1 MAGLTPPAWRNSR
14 NLAHRWRLNNEADP
28 DHLQEKALNIVILT
42 GAGISAES
50 GLGTFRD
57 EGGLW
62 SQYDLEEVATPEGFS
77 RNPSLVHE
85 FYNLRRANC
94 RNAQPNAAHFAL
106 AELEAKQAGNFLIV
120 TQNVDDLHQRAGSKN
135 VLQMHGELDK
145 ARCIYC
151 SSTWS
156 APDVMTSQ
164 GRCPKCWSRGCR
176 PDVVWFG
183 EQVRFLSEIET
194 AIRKADLFAMIGT
207 SAQVSPASEF
217 MQLARNSRADTVEM
231 NLEPSAVA
239 QTAGEVILGP
249 ATEVVPKW
257 VIRFA

>member
-1 MAGLTPPAWRNSR
+1 M
-14 NLAHRWRLNNEADP
+14 
-28 DHLQEKALNIVILT
+28 NIVILT

-77 RNPSLVHE
+77 RNPGLVHE

-94 RNAQPNAAHFAL
+94 RNAQPNAAHLAL
-106 AELEAKQAGNFLIV
+106 AELEARRDGQLLIV

-151 SSTWS
+151 SSIWP

-183 EQVRFLSEIET
+183 EQVRFLSEIEA

-217 MQLARNSRADTVEM
+217 MKLARDHGADTVEM

-239 QTAGEVILGP
+239 KAAGEVILGP
-249 ATEVVPKW
+249 ATKVVPRW
-257 VIRFA
+257 VEALLSSHRASPDD

>member
-1 MAGLTPPAWRNSR
+1 MV
-14 NLAHRWRLNNEADP
+14 
-28 DHLQEKALNIVILT
+28 NIVILT

-62 SQYDLEEVATPEGFS
+62 SQYDLAEVATPEGFA

-94 RNAQPNAAHFAL
+94 RKARPNSAHYAL
-106 AELEAKQAGNFLIV
+106 AELESKHDGEVLIV
-120 TQNVDDLHQRAGSKN
+120 SQNVDDLHQRAGSKN

-145 ARCIYC
+145 ARCVYC
-151 SSTWS
+151 SSTWV
-156 APDVMTSQ
+156 APDVMTGM

-183 EQVRFLSEIET
+183 EMVRFLTEIEA
-194 AIRKADLFAMIGT
+194 AIRNADVFAMIGT

-217 MQLARNSRADTVEM
+217 MKLARDSGADTIEM

-239 QTAGEVILGP
+239 LTAGEVILGP
-249 ATEVVPKW
+249 ATEVVPRW
-257 VIRFA
+257 VSRLLK

>member
-1 MAGLTPPAWRNSR
+1 MGK
-14 NLAHRWRLNNEADP
+14 
-28 DHLQEKALNIVILT
+28 EKLLNIVILT

-62 SQYDLEEVATPEGFS
+62 SQYHLEEVATPEGFS
-77 RNPSLVHE
+77 SNPGLVHE

-94 RNAQPNAAHFAL
+94 RTAQPNAAHFAL
-106 AELEAKQAGNFLIV
+106 AELEAKHDGNFLIV

-145 ARCIYC
+145 ARCIFC
-151 SSTWS
+151 SAIWP

-164 GRCPKCWSRGCR
+164 GRCPKCWARGCR

-183 EQVRFLSEIET
+183 EQVRFLSEIE
-194 AIRKADLFAMIGT
+194 AEVRKADLFAMIGT

-217 MQLARNSRADTVEM
+217 MKLSRDHGADTVEM

-239 QTAGEVILGP
+239 RTAGKVILGP
-249 ATEVVPKW
+249 ATEVVPRW
-257 VIRFA
+257 VEALLGKSAL

>member
-1 MAGLTPPAWRNSR
+1 M
-14 NLAHRWRLNNEADP
+14 
-28 DHLQEKALNIVILT
+28 NIVILT

-77 RNPSLVHE
+77 RNPGLVHE

-106 AELEAKQAGNFLIV
+106 AELETRHDGQLLIV
-120 TQNVDDLHQRAGSKN
+120 TQNVDDLHQRAGSRN

-151 SSTWS
+151 SSIWP

-176 PDVVWFG
+176 PDVVWFE
-183 EQVRFLSEIET
+183 EQVRFLSEIEA

-217 MQLARNSRADTVEM
+217 MQLARDHGADTVEM
-231 NLEPSAVA
+231 NLEPSAVSE
-239 QTAGEVILGP
+239 TAGEVILGP
-249 ATEVVPKW
+249 ATEVVPRW
-257 VIRFA
+257 VETLLSGHRASRGE